1 MKDEELLSAFAHFQ
15 EQIEKLSIRFRDLRN
30 KAYDLYKENEALK
43 KENKELKRLL
53 FDKETKEDKEQKGK
67 GYSNLIHLY
76 DEGYHICHLSFGEK
90 REGDCLFCLQ
100 LLENKFEE

>member
-1 MKDEELLSAFAHFQ
+1 MKDEEFLSAFAHFQ
-15 EQIEKLSIRFRDLRN
+15 EQIEELSSRFRDLRD
-30 KAYDLYKENEALK
+30 KAYDLYKENEDLK
-43 KENKELKRLL
+43 NENQELKRLI
-53 FDKETKEDKEQKGK
+53 FDNEEEKEELGK